1 MHTFDMEV
9 EHNAG
14 KTLEVKVEHPKGF
27 KGFKLNLRLRRGGG
41 GVGWEEAGRGQVQFD
56 REEVQGE
63 LHPCHPLFICFHPL
77 FIHDHAGSS
86 HLINCYP
93 FHPGE

>member
-1 MHTFDMEV
+1 MEV

-27 KGFKLNLRLRRGGG
+27 KGFKLNLRLRRGRG
-41 GVGWEEAGRGQVQFD
+41 GVGWEEAGKGRVQFD

-63 LHPCHPLFICFHPL
+63 LHPCHPLFIQFHPL
-77 FIHDHAGSS
+77 FIHVHKNANNVV
-86 HLINCYP
+86 LNM
-93 FHPGE
+93 FHIDGD